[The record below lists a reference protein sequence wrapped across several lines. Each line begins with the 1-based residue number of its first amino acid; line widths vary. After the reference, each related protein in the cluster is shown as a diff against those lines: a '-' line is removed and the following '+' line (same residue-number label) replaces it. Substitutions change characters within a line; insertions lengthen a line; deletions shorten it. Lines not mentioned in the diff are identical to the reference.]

1 MKFDVFLPSLL
12 VSPDWFA
19 DSAIARLPAI
29 ETLLA
34 RGASRIG
41 GEWPNILPTAVGAV
55 DGIAALSAIGD
66 GIDAD
71 TRGWMFAEP
80 VHLQADRDALNLFPA
95 SHLDVTATEAAQLI
109 GALNENF
116 ADRDLFFSR
125 GASGCWYVSCS
136 LDELPQTT
144 PIRRALRGALME
156 KLPRS
161 RGKISWKAIQN
172 ETQMLLHCHAVN
184 AAREASAEMTINGV
198 WFWGEGRHPD
208 RAIGPKPSIGAVFG
222 DTPLARGL
230 AKWSGAHLKPLA
242 ELSLAD
248 SASLADHNVLIIN
261 SLDVLHECG
270 DVDAWRESARQL
282 DAEIFAPLLASLR
295 SGAIDEVVLTLPRA
309 LDSLVVSIHAQSFR
323 GSSGWWKNLTET
335 PRPFVEFSSA

>member
-34 RGASRIG
+34 RGASHVT
-41 GEWPNILPTAVGAV
+41 GEWPNVLLAAFGAV
-55 DGIAALSAIGD
+55 DAIAACSAIGD
-66 GIDAD
+66 GFDAD
-71 TRGWMFAEP
+71 SRGWMFAEP
-80 VHLQADRDALNLFPA
+80 VHLQADRDALKLFPA
-95 SHLDVTATEAAQLI
+95 SHLDITAIEAAQLTD
-109 GALNENF
+109 ALNENF

-144 PIRRALRGALME
+144 PIRHAQRGALME

-161 RGKISWKAIQN
+161 SGKISWKAIQN
-172 ETQMLLHCHAVN
+172 EAQMLLHAHPIN
-184 AAREASAEMTINGV
+184 AAREASAKMTINGV
-198 WFWGEGRHPD
+198 WFWGEGRHSD
-208 RAIGPKPSIGAVFG
+208 TAIGSKPSIGAVFG
-222 DTPLARGL
+222 DTSLARGL
-230 AKWSGAHLKPLA
+230 AKWAGAGYAPLA
-242 ELSLAD
+242 DLTLAD

-261 SLDVLHECG
+261 SLDILHARG
-270 DVDAWRESARQL
+270 DINAWRDTAHQL

-323 GSSGWWKNLTET
+323 GPGGWWKNLTET

>member
-34 RGASRIG
+34 RGASHVS
-41 GEWPNILPTAVGAV
+41 GEWPNILPAAVGAV

-95 SHLDVTATEAAQLI
+95 SHLDITATEAAQLI

-116 ADRDLFFSR
+116 ADRDLSFSR

-161 RGKISWKAIQN
+161 LGKISWKAIQN
-172 ETQMLLHCHAVN
+172 ETQMLLHSHAVN
-184 AAREASAEMTINGV
+184 ATREASAKMTINGV
-198 WFWGEGRHPD
+198 WFWGEGVHPAT
-208 RAIGPKPSIGAVFG
+208 AIGLKPSIGAVFG
-222 DTPLARGL
+222 DIPLASGL
-230 AKWSGAHLKPLA
+230 AKWAGARLKPLA
-242 ELSLAD
+242 QFTLAD
-248 SASLADHNVLIIN
+248 AASLTDHHLLMIN
-261 SLDVLHECG
+261 SLEILHERG
-270 DVDAWRESARQL
+270 DVNAWRDTAHQL
-282 DAEIFAPLLASLR
+282 DAEIFTPLLAALR
-295 SGAIDEVVLTLPRA
+295 SGVIDEVVLTLPRA
-309 LDSLVVSIHAQSFR
+309 EDSLVVSIHAQSFH
-323 GSSGWWKNLTET
+323 GLGGWWKNLTET
-335 PRPFVEFSSA
+335 PRSFVEYCLA